1 MEELCALQPFPI
13 PGRVRRSDE
22 GGLNPTLRYRFL
34 HIFASFQHLSTFLYI
49 SYLSMLDHAGIIIIF
64 TLCDLVKIGE
74 KICDQV
80 ASSKLPT
87 KSHL

>member
-49 SYLSMLDHAGIIIIF
+49 SHLSMLDNAGIIF
-64 TLCDLVKIGE
+64 FPFVTL
-74 KICDQV
+74 
-80 ASSKLPT
+80 
-87 KSHL
+87 